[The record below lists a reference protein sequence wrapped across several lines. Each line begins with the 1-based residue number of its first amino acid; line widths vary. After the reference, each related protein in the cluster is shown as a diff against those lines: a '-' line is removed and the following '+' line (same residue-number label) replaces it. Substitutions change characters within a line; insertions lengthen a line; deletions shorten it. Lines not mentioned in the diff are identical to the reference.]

1 MPRNPSDWELNIKR
15 QIRRRYTEQ
24 NNSGGLHSDAKVK
37 LKLYGYP
44 QALIDKLPKE
54 LINRFSG
61 CGCPITE
68 LHLLG
73 HETIIDLGAGAG
85 IDSFLLA
92 LSLDSGKVISL
103 DLSPISLSTFGKH
116 LETLPVYPVSGDIER
131 IPLADEIADI
141 VICNAAL
148 NLTIDKATAINE
160 VFRLLKPGS
169 IFFAAD
175 LVSDTPLPRE
185 VIENPLA
192 HTTSLG
198 GITTERNISRLL
210 EKTGF
215 KNITISGH
223 QYEKFATRITIK
235 AVKLTQSLG

>member
-1 MPRNPSDWELNIKR
+1 MLKNPSDWELNIKR
-15 QIRRRYTEQ
+15 QIRQRYIEQ

-68 LHLLG
+68 LQLLG

-103 DLSPISLSTFGKH
+103 DLSPINLSTFGKN
-116 LETLPVYPVSGDIER
+116 LESLPVYPISGDIER
-131 IPLADEIADI
+131 TPLANEIADI
-141 VICNAAL
+141 VVCNAAL
-148 NLTIDKATAINE
+148 NLTIDKTTAINE

-169 IFFAAD
+169 IFVATD
-175 LVSDTPLPRE
+175 LVSDIPLPRE

-198 GITTERNISRLL
+198 GITTERNILRILK
-210 EKTGF
+210 KTGF

-223 QYEKFATRITIK
+223 EYEEFATRVIIK
-235 AVKLTQSLG
+235 AAK

>member
-15 QIRRRYTEQ
+15 QIRHRYTEQ

-37 LKLYGYP
+37 LELYGYP
-44 QALIDKLPKE
+44 QALIEKLPKE

-61 CGCPITE
+61 CGCPITQ
-68 LHLLG
+68 LQILG

-103 DLSPISLSTFGKH
+103 DLSPINLLTFGKH
-116 LETLPVYPVSGDIER
+116 LENLPVYPISGDIER
-131 IPLADEIADI
+131 TPLTNEIAD
-141 VICNAAL
+141 VVVCNAAL
-148 NLTIDKATAINE
+148 NLTIDKTTAINE
-160 VFRLLKPGS
+160 IFRLLKPGS
-169 IFFAAD
+169 IFVATD
-175 LVSDTPLPRE
+175 LVSDIPLPRE

-223 QYEKFATRITIK
+223 EYEEFATRVIIK
-235 AVKLTQSLG
+235 ATK

>member
-15 QIRRRYTEQ
+15 QIRHRYTEQ

-37 LKLYGYP
+37 LKLYGYTR
-44 QALIDKLPKE
+44 ALIDKLPKE
-54 LINRFSG
+54 LISRFSG
-61 CGCPITE
+61 CGCPVTE
-68 LHLLG
+68 LQISG

-92 LSLDSGKVISL
+92 LSLDSGKVIAL
-103 DLSPISLSTFGKH
+103 DLSPINLSTFGKP
-116 LETLPVYPVSGDIER
+116 LENLPVYPICGDIER
-131 IPLADEIADI
+131 VPLANEIADVI
-141 VICNAAL
+141 VCNAAL
-148 NLTIDKATAINE
+148 NLTIDKATAMKE

-169 IFFAAD
+169 TFVATD
-175 LVSDTPLPRE
+175 LVSDIPLPRE
-185 VIENPLA
+185 IIENPLA

-198 GITTERNISRLL
+198 GVTTEKNVLRLL

-223 QYEKFATRITIK
+223 EYEEFATRVIIK
-235 AVKLTQSLG
+235 ATK

>member
-15 QIRRRYTEQ
+15 QIRHRYTEQ

-37 LKLYGYP
+37 LKLYGYT

-54 LINRFSG
+54 LISRFSG
-61 CGCPITE
+61 CGCPVTE
-68 LHLLG
+68 LQISG

-92 LSLDSGKVISL
+92 LSLDSGKVIAL
-103 DLSPISLSTFGKH
+103 DLSPINLSTFGKI
-116 LETLPVYPVSGDIER
+116 LEKLPVYPISGDIER
-131 IPLADEIADI
+131 VPLANEIADVI
-141 VICNAAL
+141 VCNAAL
-148 NLTIDKATAINE
+148 NLTIDKATAMKEI
-160 VFRLLKPGS
+160 FRLLKPGS
-169 IFFAAD
+169 TFVATD
-175 LVSDTPLPRE
+175 LVSDIPLPRE
-185 VIENPLA
+185 IIENPLA

-198 GITTERNISRLL
+198 GVTTEKNILRLL

-223 QYEKFATRITIK
+223 EYEKFATRVIIK
-235 AVKLTQSLG
+235 AAK

>member
-15 QIRRRYTEQ
+15 QIRHRYTEQ

-37 LKLYGYP
+37 LKLYGYT
-44 QALIDKLPKE
+44 QGLIDKLPKE
-54 LINRFSG
+54 LISRFSG
-61 CGCPITE
+61 CGCPVTE
-68 LHLLG
+68 LQISG

-92 LSLDSGKVISL
+92 LSLDSGKVVAL
-103 DLSPISLSTFGKH
+103 DLSPINFSPFGKL
-116 LETLPVYPVSGDIER
+116 LEKLPVYPISGDIER
-131 IPLADEIADI
+131 VPLANEIADVI
-141 VICNAAL
+141 VCNAAL
-148 NLTIDKATAINE
+148 NLTIDKATAMKE

-169 IFFAAD
+169 TFVATD
-175 LVSDTPLPRE
+175 LVSDIPLPRE
-185 VIENPLA
+185 IIENPLA

-198 GITTERNISRLL
+198 GVTTEKNILQLL

-223 QYEKFATRITIK
+223 EYEEFATRVINK
-235 AVKLTQSLG
+235 AAK